1 MTVNNKGE
9 AYKKIMSIS
18 NNNDY
23 KTGNLFGFEYFSKHF
38 KLIAIDLSKQMEL
51 ENADLRQQTN
61 FIGKLEDNKGTMF
74 FIIEKSE
81 EATFEFSQNF
91 VSII

>member
-1 MTVNNKGE
+1 
-9 AYKKIMSIS
+9 
-18 NNNDY
+18 
-23 KTGNLFGFEYFSKHF
+23 
-38 KLIAIDLSKQMEL
+38 MEL

-61 FIGKLEDNKGTMF
+61 FIVKLEDNKGTMF